1 MCDTTRRII
10 CVGFINQCDFGNAS
24 RLLHNII
31 HITLRSNHHVHICMY
46 SVYIRVQAK
55 ELVEWLLQLQ
65 ELTIIANGV
74 ECEVDL

>member
-1 MCDTTRRII
+1 
-10 CVGFINQCDFGNAS
+10 
-24 RLLHNII
+24 
-31 HITLRSNHHVHICMY
+31 MY